1 MDDKKE
7 DLVVWYAK
15 IKGISK
21 EAAEDELK
29 RQQTAA
35 MDKAVQNL
43 FSKGTGP
50 PGFKGGLQ
58 ALLRDE

>member
-29 RQQTAA
+29 RQYAAA
-35 MDKAVQNL
+35 MDKGVQNL

-58 ALLRDE
+58 ALVPDE